1 MSKQLPNNSWWGPP
15 KKYTT
20 RLEER
25 RITWLELFYDL
36 VYAIIISKATHF
48 LATHLN
54 RAGIE
59 NYTYLFIMIFWGWYN
74 GSQYYDLH
82 GTPGARTRFMTL
94 WQMVA
99 VAALAVALG
108 SPPETLISRST
119 IALAVLQFYITYIWW
134 SVGIYDKDHR
144 KLNVPFTVCY
154 TLALCFIIATLVVDQ
169 PLRSFLFA
177 GTLILNFLPQFLLL
191 RRFEKGSSI
200 SILSGSMAE
209 RLGLLTIIVF
219 GEAILGVINGINPLS
234 ELTANIWFCFALGIM
249 IVFVLWWMFFTL
261 IADRKI
267 KTGFWPGNIM
277 SLAYVPTLASLG
289 MIGTAFTGLMS
300 PPVSENLHLIH
311 ISRLAYAASIAL
323 FLFSSGVINA
333 FVIYPDD
340 YAGLKKAILPILA
353 AGGIVIVLVTFLFQ
367 QLSTLPYLISV
378 LLILLLLIILISLN
392 YYRSKNNAL

>member
-1 MSKQLPNNSWWGPP
+1 MSTKTRDNSWWGPP
-15 KKYTT
+15 KKFTT
-20 RLEER
+20 RFEER
-25 RITWLELFYDL
+25 KITWLELFYDL

-54 RAGIE
+54 WVGVE
-59 NYTYLFIMIFWGWYN
+59 NYSYLFIMIFWGWYN

-108 SPPETLISRST
+108 SPPETLIYRAT

-134 SVGIYDKDHR
+134 SVGIYDKEHR

-154 TLALCFIIATLVVDQ
+154 TLALACIIATLFVEQ
-169 PLRSFLFA
+169 PIRSFLFA
-177 GTLILNFLPQFLLL
+177 ATLVLNFFPQFLLI
-191 RRFEKGSSI
+191 RRFERGREAT
-200 SILSGSMAE
+200 ILSSSMAE

-219 GEAILGVINGINPLS
+219 GEAILGVINGVNAQN
-234 ELTANIWFCFALGIM
+234 ELTAYTWLCFVLGIV

-277 SLAYVPTLASLG
+277 SLAYIPTLASLG
-289 MIGTAFTGLMS
+289 MIGSAFTGLMS
-300 PPVSENLHLIH
+300 PPVAENMHLIH
-311 ISRLAYAASIAL
+311 LSRLAYAASIAL

-333 FVIYPDD
+333 FVIYPED
-340 YAGLKKAILPILA
+340 YAGLPMRPCNRYR
-353 AGGIVIVLVTFLFQ
+353 Q
-367 QLSTLPYLISV
+367 QLPPGGKPYPANRRRQIRLQR
-378 LLILLLLIILISLN
+378 LF
-392 YYRSKNNAL
+392 